1 MSFPALTT
9 FVEIAVT
16 IRKTINSIWL
26 RKVMAAVTF
35 VIVFD
40 MKVVKPLT
48 VKNLILKVLFHTI
61 IITEKRILGEKSMEI
76 VDLLK
81 KSILR

>member
-1 MSFPALTT
+1 MSSSALTT

-16 IRKTINSIWL
+16 IKTINSIWL

-40 MKVVKPLT
+40 MKDVKHLI
-48 VKNLILKVLFHTI
+48 VKNLILKVLFRDT
-61 IITEKRILGEKSMEI
+61 
-76 VDLLK
+76 
-81 KSILR
+81 

>member
-1 MSFPALTT
+1 MSISALTT
-9 FVEIAVT
+9 SVEIAVT

-40 MKVVKPLT
+40 MKVVKHLT
-48 VKNLILKVLFHTI
+48 LKNLILKVLFRGTLNFFQIETH
-61 IITEKRILGEKSMEI
+61 LF
-76 VDLLK
+76 
-81 KSILR
+81 

>member
-1 MSFPALTT
+1 MSIPALTMS
-9 FVEIAVT
+9 VEIAVT

-40 MKVVKPLT
+40 MKVVKHLT
-48 VKNLILKVLFHTI
+48 LKNLILKV
-61 IITEKRILGEKSMEI
+61 K
-76 VDLLK
+76 
-81 KSILR
+81 

>member
-1 MSFPALTT
+1 MSISALTT
-9 FVEIAVT
+9 SVEIAVT

-40 MKVVKPLT
+40 MKVVKHLT
-48 VKNLILKVLFHTI
+48 LKNLILKVLFRGTLNFFQIGTH
-61 IITEKRILGEKSMEI
+61 LF
-76 VDLLK
+76 
-81 KSILR
+81 

>member
-1 MSFPALTT
+1 MNFPALTT
-9 FVEIAVT
+9 SVEIAVT

-40 MKVVKPLT
+40 MKVVKHLT
-48 VKNLILKVLFHTI
+48 
-61 IITEKRILGEKSMEI
+61 
-76 VDLLK
+76 
-81 KSILR
+81 

>member
-1 MSFPALTT
+1 MNFPALTT
-9 FVEIAVT
+9 SVEIAVT

-40 MKVVKPLT
+40 MKVVKHVTLN
-48 VKNLILKVLFHTI
+48 NLIQKVPVSRHF
-61 IITEKRILGEKSMEI
+61 
-76 VDLLK
+76 
-81 KSILR
+81 

>member
-35 VIVFD
+35 VIAFG
-40 MKVVKPLT
+40 MKVVKHLI
-48 VKNLILKVLFHTI
+48 VKNLILKVLFRDPLNNLQDRYLPFLTR
-61 IITEKRILGEKSMEI
+61 TKGSQ
-76 VDLLK
+76 
-81 KSILR
+81 

>member
-1 MSFPALTT
+1 MIQRCQEEFEGKVMNFPALTT
-9 FVEIAVT
+9 SVEIAVT

-40 MKVVKPLT
+40 MKVVKHLT
-48 VKNLILKVLFHTI
+48 LNNLILIGSVSRHF
-61 IITEKRILGEKSMEI
+61 
-76 VDLLK
+76 
-81 KSILR
+81 